1 MTSLSVAAATYEAL
15 IAHLS
20 SREVE
25 QVAFLFTEPP
35 AADAVLRVSELYVV
49 PREQFEIQSA
59 YHVSLN
65 DEVRGEA
72 IRRAHEL
79 GGCLVEAHS
88 HGGGPPVSFSSSDLL
103 GFEEWVP
110 HVRWRLRQR
119 AYVALVFAG
128 DAFDA
133 LVWDGDDSTPAALVG
148 LLVDGRE
155 PQPPSG
161 LTYAR
166 LQRDHA

>member
-1 MTSLSVAAATYEAL
+1 MTSLSMTAATYDAL
-15 IAHLS
+15 IGHLS
-20 SREVE
+20 YGEVE
-25 QVAFLFTEPP
+25 QVAFLFTGPP
-35 AADAVLRVSELYVV
+35 APSEPLRVIELYAV
-49 PREQFEIQSA
+49 PRRQFEIQSA
-59 YHVSLN
+59 YHISLS
-65 DEVRGEA
+65 DEVRGEV

-88 HGGGPPVSFSSSDLL
+88 HGGGPPVSFSVSDLL

-128 DAFDA
+128 NAFDA
-133 LVWDGDDSTPAALVG
+133 LVWDGDRDGPTALSE
-148 LLVDGRE
+148 LQVDGRE
-155 PQPPSG
+155 PQAPSG

-166 LQRDHA
+166 LQRDHT